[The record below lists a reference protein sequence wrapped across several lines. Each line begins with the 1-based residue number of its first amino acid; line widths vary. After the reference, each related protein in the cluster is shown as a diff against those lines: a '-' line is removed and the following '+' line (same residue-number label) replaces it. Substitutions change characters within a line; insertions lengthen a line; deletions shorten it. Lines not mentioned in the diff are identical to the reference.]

1 MKTKLFS
8 LLFLVLSSS
17 IFAQNLT
24 PEQRVLELKK
34 KKDLTIEDFDHEN
47 AGCPENSDCTKEMGL
62 HRKKWQGLLRSLN
75 KMKKESLEIVTS
87 LEDFRRKNGIPVSF
101 YTNVGAFKR
110 FSPIIF
116 ESSCALHNPK
126 KKENK
131 ILIGEAYIKDLH
143 DKVAHIQ
150 IQDTSHDIPLGELVY
165 LDPVYVY
172 DPLHPEKNLI
182 FFIPKGEKPI
192 YINGDEITLL
202 LEEEGV
208 YYGLTIKTSG
218 EWKIT
223 STKTH
228 KELGLEEFNQ
238 DVPCSKNDE
247 ANKYF
252 GKEIYKL
259 YYQDNFCQ
267 TIYDLKTKTQLQM
280 RLPWSC

>member
-8 LLFLVLSSS
+8 LLFLMLSSS
-17 IFAQNLT
+17 IYAQNLT

-34 KKDLTIEDFDHEN
+34 KKVLTIEDFDHEN
-47 AGCPENSDCTKEMGL
+47 VGCPENSDCTKEMGF
-62 HRKKWQGLLRSLN
+62 HRKNWQALLRSLN
-75 KMKKESLEIVTS
+75 KMKKESTEAVAS
-87 LEDFRRKNGIPVSF
+87 LEEFRKKNGIPVSF
-101 YTNVGAFKR
+101 YTNSGALKR

-116 ESSCALHNPK
+116 ESSCPLHNPK
-126 KKENK
+126 KKEDK
-131 ILIGEAYIKDLH
+131 ILIGEAFIKNLL
-143 DKVAHIQ
+143 DKTAHIQ
-150 IQDTSHDIPLGELVY
+150 IQDTTHDIPLGELVY

-202 LEEEGV
+202 MEEEDV
-208 YYGLTIKTSG
+208 YFGLSIKTTG

-238 DVPCSKNDE
+238 DVPCIKNEE

-252 GKEIYKL
+252 GQEIYKR

-267 TIYDLKTKTQLQM
+267 TLYEIKTKAQWQM